1 MNIEKEYQVAQQ
13 RYDKEHK
20 KFLEVKH
27 RYNKQQAELT
37 EMRSIRNSLNNSGS
51 FMADIDSAFTVFL
64 IRFMQHKNQRTIL
77 QVVPGALG
85 FDMLGLYED
94 TLFKYYLAEAVVN
107 SKVSVLKMSRDKD
120 NRWWIRKLSHPK
132 VKKQLALHVLD
143 HMQDESDL
151 RILMQ
156 DFLEAEDIKQDKAM
170 DQVASVVS
178 LCTSISSVN

>member
-37 EMRSIRNSLNNSGS
+37 EMRSIKNSLENSGS
-51 FMADIDSAFTVFL
+51 FMADVDSTFSIFL
-64 IRFMQHKNQRTIL
+64 SKFAQRKNQQTIL
-77 QVVPGALG
+77 RIVPGALG

-94 TLFKYYLAEAVVN
+94 TLFKYYLAEALVN
-107 SKVSVLKMSRDKD
+107 SKVPIQKMLMDED
-120 NRWWIRKLSHPK
+120 NRWWVRKLSHPK
-132 VKKQLALHVLD
+132 VKKQLALHALD

-151 RILMQ
+151 HVLMQ
-156 DFLEAEDIKQDKAM
+156 DFLEEEGIKQRKAI
-170 DQVASVVS
+170 DLSASVVA
-178 LCTSISSVN
+178 LL